1 MVNYFIV
8 ETNFKFERRRDCTN
22 WIKSVVL
29 EESLK
34 SPKKVGDVS
43 VIFCSD
49 EYLLNINKQYLSHD
63 YFTDVITFDN
73 SEGDELSGDIFI
85 STDTV
90 LSNSK
95 IYNQEFISELHRV
108 IVHGILHLLGYD
120 DQTEDQSKVM
130 RAKEDYYL
138 NKRFPS

>member
-8 ETNFKFERRRDCTN
+8 ETNFTFERRRDCTN